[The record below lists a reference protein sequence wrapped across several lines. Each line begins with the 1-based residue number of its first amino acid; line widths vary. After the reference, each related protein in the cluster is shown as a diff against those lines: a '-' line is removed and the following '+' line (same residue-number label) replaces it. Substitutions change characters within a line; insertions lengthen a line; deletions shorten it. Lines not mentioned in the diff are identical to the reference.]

1 MPTKKRV
8 EADRRN
14 PPPHGINAKEQIMF
28 GETEEDLVHLTAEYH
43 DQYQPAN
50 PTERF
55 LVDTLINNEWRLR
68 RLRCAEAELWQS
80 ESDLVIQRNYRKEVE
95 EPFDVTAG
103 ETFAQGLK
111 SFLIVQRIINSC
123 ERNLHR
129 ALKELQRLQSKHPA
143 QPEQGKPTS
152 APTASLHQ
160 FPQPGGAGASPA
172 DFSPGHH
179 DPHHQNPS
187 PLYPSVETPKEETP
201 FL

>member
-1 MPTKKRV
+1 MPSKKRI

-14 PPPHGINAKEQIMF
+14 APRHGINAKEQIMF
-28 GETEEDLVHLTAEYH
+28 GETEEGLLHLTAEYH
-43 DQYQPAN
+43 EQYQPAN

-68 RLRCAEAELWQS
+68 RLRCTEAELWQS
-80 ESDLVIQRNYRKEVE
+80 ESDLVMQRKEQD
-95 EPFDVTAG
+95 EPDEPVNVSAG

-143 QPEQGKPTS
+143 QTEQGETTS
-152 APTASLHQ
+152 APTASLRQ
-160 FPQPGGAGASPA
+160 FPPQPPPA
-172 DFSPGHH
+172 PPSEPHITLH
-179 DPHHQNPS
+179 SEPQARPIDPHRGALDELQS
-187 PLYPSVETPKEETP
+187 KRS
-201 FL
+201 